1 MNMQILENHV
11 TRPFTNEAINN
22 KSVNQSYW
30 NIRQCP
36 HRGSMLGEI
45 KQIYNEKSF

>member
-11 TRPFTNEAINN
+11 TRPFTNKPINS

-30 NIRQCP
+30 NTHQCP
-36 HRGSMLGEI
+36 NRGLILVEI
-45 KQIYNEKSF
+45 KAIKNEQSF

>member
-11 TRPFTNEAINN
+11 TRPFTNKVINN
-22 KSVNQSYW
+22 KFVYQSNW

-36 HRGSMLGEI
+36 NRGSMLGEI
-45 KQIYNEKSF
+45 KAIYNEKSF